1 MPKYNLIGV
10 GTSSKIVKG
19 DGDEYLT
26 GIVYLAPADIVEG
39 INLCSMA
46 VLAGCKS
53 ACLYTAGRGAF
64 NNVQSARIR
73 KTILLRDF
81 PELFYEQLREDL
93 RKFMAYCKKRGIQP
107 VIRLNGT
114 SDWAFYKHI
123 DMAGE
128 FAEIQFYDYTKIP
141 KMAYKKAKGLLPD
154 NYHITLS
161 YSEASLKYADL
172 ILKAHKETGVNV
184 AVVFRDKN
192 NIPTEFMGSQVID
205 GDKDDLRFLDP
216 TGHVVALYAK
226 GKAKKDTSGFV
237 IEPMYFSKT
246 INSISERRFLR
257 SI

>member
-1 MPKYNLIGV
+1 
-10 GTSSKIVKG
+10 
-19 DGDEYLT
+19 
-26 GIVYLAPADIVEG
+26 
-39 INLCSMA
+39 
-46 VLAGCKS
+46 
-53 ACLYTAGRGAF
+53 
-64 NNVQSARIR
+64 
-73 KTILLRDF
+73 
-81 PELFYEQLREDL
+81 
-93 RKFMAYCKKRGIQP
+93 MAYCKKRSIQP

-123 DMAGE
+123 DMSGE
-128 FAEIQFYDYTKIP
+128 FSDIQFYDYTKIP

-246 INSISERRFLR
+246 INSTSERRFLR
-257 SI
+257 TI